1 MKGCDTVQVFTRN
14 PRGWRI
20 QPLDL
25 EAAELLRSKLKKYG
39 ISPLVAH
46 ASYLPNMASPDK
58 KLYEKSVFT
67 LGEEVA
73 RADAMG
79 ADFFVTHVG
88 HHKGAGVERGTKLIV
103 KALNKII
110 AAQSP
115 RLTILLENTADAG
128 KSCGESIEQLKTI
141 VQGVKKNEKVGIC
154 LDTCHAFAHGYNVAD
169 PRGLAALIE
178 LIEKQVGL
186 ERLKVIHLNDSAYP
200 LGTHYDRHEHIG
212 RGHIGERGF
221 RVILRNPV
229 IRNLPGIL
237 ETPIEKPG
245 DDVRNLATIRRL
257 AA

>member
-1 MKGCDTVQVFTRN
+1 
-14 PRGWRI
+14 
-20 QPLDL
+20 
-25 EAAELLRSKLKKYG
+25 
-39 ISPLVAH
+39 
-46 ASYLPNMASPDK
+46 
-58 KLYEKSVFT
+58 
-67 LGEEVA
+67 
-73 RADAMG
+73 
-79 ADFFVTHVG
+79 
-88 HHKGAGVERGTKLIV
+88 
-103 KALNKII
+103 
-110 AAQSP
+110 
-115 RLTILLENTADAG
+115 
-128 KSCGESIEQLKTI
+128 
-141 VQGVKKNEKVGIC
+141 
-154 LDTCHAFAHGYNVAD
+154 VAD